1 MKKLFTF
8 LMVVAMSTTT
18 AFSQAG
24 SFAIGV
30 GSNMANTS
38 WQDYNLEPTVGYFMS
53 DNMMVG
59 MGFNFGSSTVTND
72 NGTPDDADDDIDTKT
87 SGLSL
92 SPFFR
97 YYLNEMFY
105 AHGGIGLTTGSTKV
119 GDADA
124 TTTSSF
130 DLDAGVGLSLMWN
143 EKVAIEPS
151 LGLAIGSGENTSSF
165 GIAMGLGINIRLGE

>member
-1 MKKLFTF
+1 MKKLFTI
-8 LMVVAMSTTT
+8 LMVVALSTTT

-59 MGFNFGSSTVTND
+59 MGFNFGSGTETNEV
-72 NGTPDDADDDIDTKT
+72 PDPSNPGDMMDVDTKT

-92 SPFFR
+92 SHF
-97 YYLNEMFY
+97 
-105 AHGGIGLTTGSTKV
+105 
-119 GDADA
+119 
-124 TTTSSF
+124 
-130 DLDAGVGLSLMWN
+130 LD
-143 EKVAIEPS
+143 I
-151 LGLAIGSGENTSSF
+151 I
-165 GIAMGLGINIRLGE
+165 